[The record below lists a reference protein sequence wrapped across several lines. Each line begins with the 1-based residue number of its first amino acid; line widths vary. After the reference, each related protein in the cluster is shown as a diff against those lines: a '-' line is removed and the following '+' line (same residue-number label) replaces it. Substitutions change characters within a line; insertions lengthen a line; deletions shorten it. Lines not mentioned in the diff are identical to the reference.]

1 MAQIDR
7 HIAAADWIGRSS
19 IDRPPSSE
27 PDKSAEI
34 GDLWRIL
41 TVRRAW
47 VLGTAALLT
56 FIAVAYGFL
65 APPLYAATA
74 QILID
79 PRDKQIVTNDVNP
92 VAMAPDGG
100 VMQVESQARVIESD
114 SVLTRAARDAGLLD
128 DPDFGGV
135 GTGFLS
141 WTLRTLQGEGAA
153 PATDAAAEARAVR
166 ALRRRLAVKRADKV
180 FVVDVVVT
188 AGNPDKAARIVNAIA
203 AAYLKDQTSA
213 RADAAS
219 RASSEMASRLDDLR
233 KRVNVAE
240 NKVETFKAENGLI
253 TASGQLISEQQL
265 AESNNRIVAARA
277 RTAEARTRLQQIK
290 DARGSTAFGP
300 DTAPE
305 AIQSAVIERLR
316 SQYAELASKEADLR
330 TQLGNRHPFIEAVRT
345 QMQDVKRL
353 TETELTR
360 IARSAETDYQRAVAN
375 EKALTANLD
384 ELKRGS
390 IVTGEA
396 SVRLRELEREVDTS
410 RAVYSNFLNRSRE
423 IQEQTGIDTTNARV
437 ISWARPP
444 AERSWPLRLL
454 LFVGGL
460 VSGLGLGAGLA
471 FVREYLD
478 PTVLSRRQMERLS
491 HTSVVATYPEF
502 KAGSERPAS
511 VAASLTLDRLASVR
525 GQIHPPGQALSVLVT
540 SAASDTADR
549 RSTIHLLAA
558 VATARGERVLV
569 VEADLEATP
578 EENASG
584 PGLIEVLRGEV
595 GMAAAAKADAE
606 SGAARIGIGDLA
618 KASREALSRANIEQF
633 LAAAKSSFDLILID
647 GGVLTGNLRIGPLA
661 AASDRLLIV
670 AKNGAT
676 RQRDLLDIL
685 DISEVLGRPV
695 SGSLFVDRYAAAA

>member
-7 HIAAADWIGRSS
+7 HIAAADWIGRTG
-19 IDRPPSSE
+19 IDRTAPSE

-41 TVRRAW
+41 YVRRAW

-56 FIAVAYGFL
+56 IIALAYGFL

-100 VMQVESQARVIESD
+100 VIQVESQARVIESD
-114 SVLTRAARDAGLLD
+114 SVLTRAVVDAGLLD
-128 DPDFGGV
+128 DPDFGGIRNS
-135 GTGFLS
+135 FIS

-153 PATDAAAEARAVR
+153 SNSDAAAEARAVR
-166 ALRRRLAVKRADKV
+166 SLRRKLAVKRADKV

-188 AGNPDKAARIVNAIA
+188 ASDPDKAARIVNAIA
-203 AAYLKDQTSA
+203 SAYLKDQTAS
-213 RADAAS
+213 RADAAA
-219 RASSEMASRLDDLR
+219 RASAELGSRLDDLR
-233 KRVNVAE
+233 KRVNIAE
-240 NKVETFKAENGLI
+240 NKVEKFKADNGLI
-253 TASGQLISEQQL
+253 SASGRLISEQQL

-277 RTAEARTRLQQIK
+277 RTAEARTKLQQIK
-290 DARGSTAFGP
+290 DARGTAFGP
-300 DTAPE
+300 DSTPE

-330 TQLGNRHPFIEAVRT
+330 TQLGNRHPYIEAVRT

-353 TETELTR
+353 TEVELNR
-360 IARSAETDYQRAVAN
+360 ISRSAETDYQRAAAS
-375 EKALTANLD
+375 EKALTTSLD

-396 SVRLRELEREVDTS
+396 SVRLRELDREVDTS
-410 RAVYSNFLNRSRE
+410 RAVYGNFLNRSRE

-444 AERSWPLRLL
+444 TERSWPLRIL

-460 VSGLGLGAGLA
+460 ISGLGLGAGLA

-478 PTVLSRRQMERLS
+478 PTILSRRQMERLS
-491 HTSVVATYPEF
+491 HTPVVATYPEF
-502 KAGSERPAS
+502 KAGSERLAS
-511 VAASLTLDRLASVR
+511 VAASLTLDRLSSVR
-525 GQIHPPGQALSVLVT
+525 GQIHPSGQALSVLVT
-540 SAASDTADR
+540 SAASDTTDR
-549 RSTIHLLAA
+549 RSAIHLLAA
-558 VATARGERVLV
+558 VATARGERVLF
-569 VEADLEATP
+569 VEADLDAAP
-578 EENASG
+578 DVGASG
-584 PGLIEVLRGEV
+584 PGLIEVLRGEAK
-595 GMAAAAKADAE
+595 MAVAAKADSE
-606 SGAARIGIGDLA
+606 SGAARIGIGDTA
-618 KASREALSRANIEQF
+618 KASREALSRRNVEQF
-633 LAAAKSSFDLILID
+633 LTAAKSSFDLILVD

-661 AASDRLLIV
+661 SASDRLLV
-670 AKNGAT
+670 LAKNGAT
-676 RQRDLLDIL
+676 RQRDLLDLL
-685 DISEVLGRPV
+685 DISEVLGRPI
-695 SGSLFVDRYAAAA
+695 SGSLFVDRHAAAA

>member
-1 MAQIDR
+1 MAQMDR

-47 VLGTAALLT
+47 VLGTAALFT

-100 VMQVESQARVIESD
+100 VIQVESQARVIESD
-114 SVLTRAARDAGLLD
+114 SVLTRAAHDAGLLD

-141 WTLRTLQGEGAA
+141 WTLRTLQGEGAV

-166 ALRRRLAVKRADKV
+166 ALRRKLAVKRADKV

-219 RASSEMASRLDDLR
+219 RASAELASRLDELR

-240 NKVETFKAENGLI
+240 NKVEKFKAENGLI

-290 DARGSTAFGP
+290 DARGTAFGP
-300 DTAPE
+300 DSAPE

-316 SQYAELASKEADLR
+316 TQYAELASKEADLR
-330 TQLGNRHPFIEAVRT
+330 TQLGNRHPYIEAVRT

-353 TETELTR
+353 TEVELAR
-360 IARSAETDYQRAVAN
+360 IARSAETDYQRAAAN
-375 EKALTANLD
+375 EKALTSNLD

-396 SVRLRELEREVDTS
+396 SVRLRELDREVDTS
-410 RAVYSNFLNRSRE
+410 RAVYSNFLSRSRE

-540 SAASDTADR
+540 SAASDGADR

-558 VATARGERVLV
+558 VATARGERVLL
-569 VEADLEATP
+569 VEADLEAP
-578 EENASG
+578 PDQDASG
-584 PGLIEVLRGEV
+584 PGLIEVLRGEA
-595 GMAAAAKADAE
+595 GMAAAAKADSE
-606 SGAARIGIGDLA
+606 SGAARIGIGDIA
-618 KASREALSRANIEQF
+618 KASRETLSRANIEQF

-685 DISEVLGRPV
+685 DVSEVLGRPV

>member
-7 HIAAADWIGRSS
+7 HIAAADWIGRPG
-19 IDRPPSSE
+19 IDRTTSSE

-41 TVRRAW
+41 YVRRAW

-79 PRDKQIVTNDVNP
+79 PRDRQIVTNDVNP

-100 VMQVESQARVIESD
+100 VIQVESQARVIESD
-114 SVLTRAARDAGLLD
+114 SVLTRAAHDAGLLD
-128 DPDFGGV
+128 DPDFGGL
-135 GTGFLS
+135 GNGFLS
-141 WTLRTLQGEGAA
+141 WTLRTIQGDGAA
-153 PATDAAAEARAVR
+153 SSSNAAAEARAVR
-166 ALRRRLAVKRADKV
+166 ALRRKLAVKRADKV
-180 FVVDVVVT
+180 FVVDVVIT
-188 AGNPDKAARIVNAIA
+188 ANNPDKAARIVNAIA
-203 AAYLKDQTSA
+203 SAYLKDQTAA
-213 RADAAS
+213 RADAAA
-219 RASSEMASRLDDLR
+219 RASAELGSRLDDLR

-253 TASGQLISEQQL
+253 SASGRLISDQQL

-277 RTAEARTRLQQIK
+277 RTAEARTKLQQIK
-290 DARGSTAFGP
+290 DARGTAFGP
-300 DTAPE
+300 DSAPE

-330 TQLGNRHPFIEAVRT
+330 TQLGNRHPYIEAVRT

-353 TETELTR
+353 TEVELNR
-360 IARSAETDYQRAVAN
+360 ISRSAETDYQRAAAN
-375 EKALTANLD
+375 EKALTASLD
-384 ELKRGS
+384 ELKRGT

-410 RAVYSNFLNRSRE
+410 RAVYGNFLSRSRE

-444 AERSWPLRLL
+444 TERSWPLRLL

-460 VSGLGLGAGLA
+460 ISGLGLGAGLA

-511 VAASLTLDRLASVR
+511 VAASLTLDRLSSVR
-525 GQIHPPGQALSVLVT
+525 GQIQPPGQALSVLVT
-540 SAASDTADR
+540 SAASDSADR
-549 RSTIHLLAA
+549 RSAIHLLAA
-558 VATARGERVLV
+558 VATARGERVLF
-569 VEADLEATP
+569 VEADLDAAPQAGTT
-578 EENASG
+578 G
-584 PGLIEVLRGEV
+584 PGLIEVLSGEA
-595 GMAAAAKADAE
+595 GMATAAKADSE
-606 SGAARIGIGDLA
+606 SGAARIGIGDTA
-618 KASREALSRANIEQF
+618 KASREALSRRNIEQF
-633 LAAAKSSFDLILID
+633 LAAAKSSFDLILVD

-661 AASDRLLIV
+661 SASDRLLIV

-676 RQRDLLDIL
+676 RQRDLLDLL

-695 SGSLFVDRYAAAA
+695 SGSLFVDRHAAAA